1 MVGQYVRLLLVPMPP
16 PDDMLVFVLLDICE
30 PGLSRAEMLL
40 TWIHPLH
47 AVGKGVVGD
56 EIVASRSWVYEDAM
70 GFDEGRQGERE
81 K

>member
-1 MVGQYVRLLLVPMPP
+1 M
-16 PDDMLVFVLLDICE
+16 
-30 PGLSRAEMLL
+30 GLKKLRVVARMLL

-56 EIVASRSWVYEDAM
+56 EIVASRSWIYEDAM
-70 GFDEGRQGERE
+70 GLDKSRQGEGE

>member
-1 MVGQYVRLLLVPMPP
+1 MFGLFMRLKKLRV
-16 PDDMLVFVLLDICE
+16 V
-30 PGLSRAEMLL
+30 AQMLL

-56 EIVASRSWVYEDAM
+56 EIVAARSWIYEDDM
-70 GFDEGRQGERE
+70 GLDKSRQGEGE

>member
-1 MVGQYVRLLLVPMPP
+1 
-16 PDDMLVFVLLDICE
+16 
-30 PGLSRAEMLL
+30 MLL

-56 EIVASRSWVYEDAM
+56 EIVAARSWIYEDDM
-70 GFDEGRQGERE
+70 GLDKSRQGEGE